1 MEINVITTSAV
12 QSSLDPTRVFG
23 IILTNALS
31 NIRMMHWFV
40 LDHNA
45 HEILGDLYSDLS
57 DLFDKLEE
65 EIIGTSKEYD
75 VIFPLHDPACI
86 KIHNIA
92 AYQNNQS
99 IIDHYFETVNGV
111 KNLLTSLEFNNY
123 TNNVKSGISNTK
135 EEIISRINKSNYLLS
150 MINL

>member
-12 QSSLDPTRVFG
+12 SSSLDPTRVFG
-23 IILTNALS
+23 IILSKALS

-75 VIFPLHDPACI
+75 VIFPLHDVNCI
-86 KIHNIA
+86 KIDQIQV
-92 AYQNNQS
+92 YQNNQS
-99 IIDHYFETVNGV
+99 IIDCYFDVVNTI

-123 TNNVKSGISNTK
+123 TNNVKSGIGNTK

>member
-12 QSSLDPTRVFG
+12 SSSLDPTRIFG
-23 IILTNALS
+23 IILSKATSTL
-31 NIRMMHWFV
+31 RMLHWYV

-45 HEILGDLYSDLS
+45 HEILGDLYGDLS
-57 DLFDKLEE
+57 DLFDKLQE

-75 VIFPLHDPACI
+75 VIFPLHDIKCI
-86 KIHNIA
+86 QIEQIEM
-92 AYQNNQS
+92 YQSNQN
-99 IIDHYFETVNGV
+99 IIDHYFETVNTI

-123 TNNVKSGISNTK
+123 INNVKSGIGNTK